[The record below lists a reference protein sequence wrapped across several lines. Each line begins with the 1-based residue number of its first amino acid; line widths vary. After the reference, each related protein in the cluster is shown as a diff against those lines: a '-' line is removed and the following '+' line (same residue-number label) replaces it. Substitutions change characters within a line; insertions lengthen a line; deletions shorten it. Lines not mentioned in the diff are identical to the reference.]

1 MERLK
6 KPIKYR
12 VEYFFVVVLIR
23 VIQSFPRRYGIAV
36 ARSLANIFFILA
48 KKHRV
53 NMIHHLTLAFGSEKT
68 EDEILKIA
76 RDVPRH
82 FAVAVV
88 DTIRIPNIIREG
100 FDRYVNAENL
110 HILDTAMKTGK
121 GAIILTGHFGNW
133 ELMGAYMA
141 QHKYPIS
148 VVGAPIKNPLL
159 DNLLVDMRNSAG
171 YKNVHRGRSAKAFL
185 RILKQGG
192 FLGLLIDQDIKK
204 ISGVFVDFFGRK
216 AYTPTG
222 PVMFALRFDIPI
234 IPMFIHLEK
243 DLTYTIQCF
252 DPIQITNT
260 GNPENDIKIN
270 TQKCSD
276 VYEAVIRR
284 HPEQWAW
291 IHRRWKQQPEANDIQ
306 SDENELM

>member
-1 MERLK
+1 MDRLK

-12 VEYFFVVVLIR
+12 VEYFFTVVLMR
-23 VIQSFPRRYGIAV
+23 VIQTFPRRCGITV
-36 ARSLANIFFILA
+36 LSFVINIFYILA
-48 KKHRV
+48 KKHRT

-88 DTIRIPNIIREG
+88 DTVRIPNIIREG
-100 FDRYVNAENL
+100 FDRYVKAENL

-121 GAIILTGHFGNW
+121 GAVILTGHFGNW

-141 QHKYPIS
+141 QQKYPIR
-148 VVGAPIKNPLL
+148 VVGAPLKNPLL
-159 DNLLVDMRNSAG
+159 DKLLVNMRNNAG
-171 YKNVHRGRSAKAFL
+171 YRSVHRGRSAKAFL

-192 FLGLLIDQDIKK
+192 FLGILIDQDIKK
-204 ISGVFVDFFGRK
+204 INGVFVDFFGKK

-222 PVMFALRFDIPI
+222 PVMFALRFGIPI

-243 DLTYTIQCF
+243 DLTYHIQCF
-252 DPIQITNT
+252 DPIRITNT

-270 TQKCSD
+270 TQMCSD

-291 IHRRWKQQPEANDIQ
+291 IHRRWNQKPEANDIQ